1 MIYVRI
7 ELWPKGD
14 KKKAKLLGQA
24 FIANDATGTPTRGN
38 YKAIMTDKR
47 NRPFR
52 AAIVKNFPRKVKNSF
67 DLLKLILT
75 NSTSLRSKRV
85 IEALDNITT

>member
-1 MIYVRI
+1 VIYVRI
-7 ELWPKGD
+7 ELWPRGD

-75 NSTSLRSKRV
+75 ASTSLRSKKV
-85 IEALDNITT
+85 VEELDKVVA

>member
-1 MIYVRI
+1 MVYVRI
-7 ELWPKGD
+7 ELWPRGD

-24 FIANDATGTPTRGN
+24 FIANDATGTSTRGN

-75 NSTSLRSKRV
+75 ASTSLRSNKV
-85 IEALDNITT
+85 VEELDKVVA

>member
-7 ELWPKGD
+7 EIWPRGD

-75 NSTSLRSKRV
+75 ASTSLRSKKV
-85 IEALDNITT
+85 VEELDKVVA

>member
-7 ELWPKGD
+7 ELWPRGD

-75 NSTSLRSKRV
+75 ASTSLRSKKV
-85 IEALDNITT
+85 VEELDKVVA